1 MLAIL
6 SMPALSASA
15 PALAAEAEWVCPPC
29 DPAHDEKV
37 YDKPGACPVCGM
49 ALTRRGEMKN
59 VAILI
64 FEGVQ
69 IIDYTGPY
77 EVLGQV
83 AGLDVFTVSDTGKT
97 ITTAMGMSVNP
108 RHSFETAPEPD
119 IIVVPG
125 GHAEG
130 AYENPRVISWLQEK
144 AARAA
149 HVLSVCNGAFILAK
163 AGLLDGK
170 KATTFYGLI
179 DELREFAP
187 KTEVVTDQRFVDNGQ
202 VITSAGLSSGI
213 DAALHLVSK
222 MKGEA
227 RAKELA
233 LHLEY
238 DWDPESKFARAALAD
253 MRLPR
258 IAPPPGAQVT
268 VVASAGDR
276 DRWERRFHV
285 RTDMTLAELR
295 DYVSGRIASLKGWAR
310 GGSGAGERSASG
322 SEPPA
327 GSRIQDAWTYADA
340 DGSRWESACAIE
352 PDGEGAFHVTL
363 TIRRTSPDLAL

>member
-1 MLAIL
+1 MQLIKR
-6 SMPALSASA
+6 
-15 PALAAEAEWVCPPC
+15 
-29 DPAHDEKV
+29 DEI
-37 YDKPGACPVCGM
+37 
-49 ALTRRGEMKN
+49 KN

-83 AGLDVFTVSDTGKT
+83 RGLDVFTVSETGKT

-108 RHSFETAPEPD
+108 KFSFETAPEPD

-125 GHAEG
+125 GNAEQ
-130 AYENPRVISWLQEK
+130 AYGNPRVISWLQEK
-144 AARAA
+144 AAKADY
-149 HVLSVCNGAFILAK
+149 VMSVCNGAFILAK

-179 DELREFAP
+179 NELREFAP
-187 KTEVVTDQRFVDNGQ
+187 KTEVVTDQRFVDNGK

-222 MKGEA
+222 LKGEV

-253 MRLPR
+253 MRLPH
-258 IAPPPGAQVT
+258 IAPPPGAEVT

-276 DRWERRFHV
+276 DRWERSFRV
-285 RTDMTLAELR
+285 RTDMKLADLQA
-295 DYVSGRIASLKGWAR
+295 YVTEKIAALKGWSRADVDAPAASR
-310 GGSGAGERSASG
+310 DAKSLAAGSSAGGSASKRDR
-322 SEPPA
+322 A
-327 GSRIQDAWTYADA
+327 LDAWAYSAA
-340 DGSRWESACAIE
+340 DGSRWEGSIAIE
-352 PDGEGAFHVTL
+352 PDGTGTFVVTL
-363 TIRRTSPDLAL
+363 SVQRVSAALASTH